1 MVERNGGKYFQSL
14 KEVADYINKI
24 SIKNFKVGDR
34 VEVFQLVEASKYACI
49 GDVGTIIRV
58 GNVSNTEYP
67 IGVNLDNGKK
77 GYGFKQEELI
87 HYE

>member
-34 VEVFQLVEASKYACI
+34 VQVFQLVEPSRYTNI
-49 GDVGTIIRV
+49 GDTGIIVRV
-58 GNVSNTEYP
+58 GNVSNIEYP
-67 IGVNLDNGKK
+67 ISVDLDNGKK
-77 GYGFKQEELI
+77 DYGFKEEELI